1 MTDCV
6 DVISRSFWRLGRS
19 TWRQGSAFP
28 LRFGQKYW
36 TRLRVAPCHCYRL
49 VESTPSGAGSSI
61 SFLIIFPKAA
71 LSSSFDPTL
80 MNRTT
85 PRRSIKNVVGMLE
98 TE

>member
-1 MTDCV
+1 MSSFGYL
-6 DVISRSFWRLGRS
+6 VISSNGI
-19 TWRQGSAFP
+19 QV
-28 LRFGQKYW
+28 Q
-36 TRLRVAPCHCYRL
+36 L
-49 VESTPSGAGSSI
+49 VVLNDKFSQRAAALSDAGSSI
-61 SFLIIFPKAA
+61 SFLIIFPNAA